1 MARGF
6 SVELRCRNCDAAL
19 RLLPLDGPAPPCPGC
34 GAVRDL
40 RLPEALRER
49 GVLERCAACGDP
61 RLYRQK
67 DFPRSLGLAIVVA
80 GMAASLA
87 VLPFSPLGAYAVLF
101 GMALLDGI
109 VYLLLPEVAICYRCG
124 ARHRGWDPSVRP
136 APFDLLTAD
145 LVEHQR
151 RQARSRGDSPG

>member
-6 SVELRCRNCDAAL
+6 EVELRCRNCDGAL
-19 RLLPLDGPAPPCPGC
+19 RLLPLDGPTPPCPGC
-34 GAVRDL
+34 GTAPDL
-40 RLPEALRER
+40 RLPEELRAR
-49 GVLERCAACGDP
+49 GVLECCAGCGDA

-67 DFPRSLGLAIVVA
+67 DFPRRLGLAVVVA

-109 VYLLLPEVAICYRCG
+109 VYLLLRDVAICYRCG
-124 ARHRGWDPSVRP
+124 ARHRGWNPGVRP

-151 RQARSRGDSPG
+151 RQARQRGDRS